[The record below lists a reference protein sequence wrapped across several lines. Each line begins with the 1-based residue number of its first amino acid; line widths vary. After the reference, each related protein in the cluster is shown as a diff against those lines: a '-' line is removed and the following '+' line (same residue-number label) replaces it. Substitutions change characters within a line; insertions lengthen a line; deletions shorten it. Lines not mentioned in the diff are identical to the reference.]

1 MKTLS
6 IYVHIPFCVKK
17 CNYCDFL
24 SGVADGQKRE
34 EYMQSL
40 LKEIEAESVKY
51 KDYSVMS
58 VYIGGGTPSVVLPER
73 IRDVMETVRAS
84 YRLEED
90 AEISIEV
97 NPGTVDKEALSV
109 YRAAGINR
117 LSIGLQSADNREL
130 RLLGRV
136 HTYEDFLQTYKYAWE
151 AGFTN
156 INIDI
161 MSALPGQTLEDYGET
176 LKRMLTLRPR
186 PSHFSAYGLIVEEGT
201 PFYELYGREK
211 AQLVKTGEEQEHLPS
226 EEEERKMYELTR
238 QIFQTAGYQRYE
250 ISNYSYPG
258 RECRHNLVYWKRG
271 NYAGFG
277 LGASSLVENTRFRN
291 VSILKEYLER
301 DCKIAE
307 ETCLSQKEQMEEFMF
322 LGLRMIQGVQKE
334 VFEKEFGIAMDEVYG
349 KVLEENVKQ
358 GLLTD
363 GASVALT
370 DKGLDVANYVMA
382 QFLL

>member
-24 SGVADGQKRE
+24 SKVEDRQKQE
-34 EYMQSL
+34 EYMQAL
-40 LKEIEAESVKY
+40 LKEIAAESVKY

-73 IRDVMETVRAS
+73 IRDVMETVKAF
-84 YRLEED
+84 YLLEED

-97 NPGTVDKEALSV
+97 NPGTVDKEALSL

-117 LSIGLQSADNREL
+117 LSIGLQSTDNKEL
-130 RLLGRV
+130 KLLGRV
-136 HTYEDFLQTYKYAWE
+136 HTYEDFLETYKRAWE

-161 MSALPGQTLEDYGET
+161 MSALPGQTLDDYGET
-176 LKRMLTLRPR
+176 LKRMLVLRPR
-186 PSHFSAYGLIVEEGT
+186 PSHFSAYGLIIEEGT

-211 AQLVKTGEEQEHLPS
+211 AEMEKTGKKQEHLPS
-226 EEEERKMYELTR
+226 EEDEREMYELTR

-258 RECRHNLVYWKRG
+258 RECKHNLVYWKRG
-271 NYAGFG
+271 NYVGFG

-291 VSILKEYLER
+291 VRNLKEYLES

-307 ETCLSQKEQMEEFMF
+307 KTCLSPKEQMEEFMF
-322 LGLRMIQGVQKE
+322 LGLRMIQGVQME
-334 VFEKEFGIAMDEVYG
+334 VFEKEFGCTMEEIYG
-349 KVLEENVKQ
+349 KVIEENVKR

-370 DKGLDVANYVMA
+370 EKGLDVANFVMA

>member
-24 SGVADGQKRE
+24 SGVADRQKQE
-34 EYMQSL
+34 EYMQVL
-40 LKEIEAESVKY
+40 LKEIAMESVKY
-51 KDYSVMS
+51 KDYCVMS

-84 YRLEED
+84 YLLDKD

-97 NPGTVDKEALSV
+97 NPGTVDREALSL
-109 YRAAGINR
+109 YREAGINR
-117 LSIGLQSADNREL
+117 LSIGLQSTDDGEL
-130 RLLGRV
+130 QLLGRV
-136 HTYEDFLQTYKYAWE
+136 HTYEDFLETYKYAWE

-161 MSALPGQTLEDYGET
+161 MTALPGQTLDNYGET
-176 LKRMLTLRPR
+176 LKRMLVLRPR

-211 AQLVKTGEEQEHLPS
+211 AEMERTGDKQEHLPS
-226 EEEERKMYELTR
+226 EEEECKMYELTR
-238 QIFQTAGYQRYE
+238 QILQTAGYQRYE
-250 ISNYSYPG
+250 ISNYSFPG
-258 RECRHNLVYWKRG
+258 WECKHNLVYWKRG

-291 VSILKEYLER
+291 VSNLKEYCER
-301 DCKIAE
+301 DCKVAE
-307 ETCLSQKEQMEEFMF
+307 EIFLSPKEQMEEFMF
-322 LGLRMIQGVQKE
+322 LGLRMVQGVQKE
-334 VFEKEFGIAMDEVYG
+334 VFQKEFGVTMDEVYG
-349 KVLEENVKQ
+349 NVIGENVKK

-370 DKGLDVANYVMA
+370 EKGLDVANFVMA